1 MLLNKLYI
9 ESYKPKINKFIQPI
23 LTFGYIIIGLAT
35 LHWIINVIYNKF
47 CIDYTFYGFV
57 MHIFNMSSP
66 FCQFI
71 NYIQFEISKNY
82 VQIWFTIGVAIVT
95 FISTK
100 INYSQ
105 SSGSLSS
112 SVSE

>member
-1 MLLNKLYI
+1 MFLNKFYDDA
-9 ESYKPKINKFIQPI
+9 YKPKIKKIIKPI
-23 LTFGYIIIGLAT
+23 LTFCYIIIALST
-35 LHWIINVIYNKF
+35 LHWSINIIYNKF
-47 CIDYTFYGFV
+47 CIDYSFYGFV
-57 MHIFNMSSP
+57 MHIFSMSSP

-82 VQIWFTIGVAIVT
+82 AQIWLTTGVAFIT
-95 FISTK
+95 FVATK
-100 INYSQ
+100 LNYSQ